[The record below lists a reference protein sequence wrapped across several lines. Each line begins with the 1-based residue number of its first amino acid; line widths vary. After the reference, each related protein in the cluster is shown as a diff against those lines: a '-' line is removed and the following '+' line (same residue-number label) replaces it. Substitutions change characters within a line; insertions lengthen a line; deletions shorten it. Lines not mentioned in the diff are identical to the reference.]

1 MNDPMVMQLMLVDA
15 FARKPFTGNPAA
27 VCWIPDKWPS
37 DDWLQRF
44 AAEMNQSETA
54 FVSREGDQFRLRW
67 FSPVTEVD
75 LCGHAT
81 LAAAHSI
88 LSWRFAEPGLLSFQT
103 RSGLLTA
110 EPLADGM
117 IRLDF
122 PAENAIATTMPD
134 GLLEALGTRSR
145 VVFVGKNR
153 FDYLVHLSTPTDVS
167 TLQPDMLEL
176 AKIDCRGV
184 IVTAAGDSHYDFI
197 SRFFAPRFGIPEDPV
212 TGSAHC
218 CLAPYWSV
226 RSGRNRMLGFQASH
240 RGGEVR
246 VEVVTQQR
254 VLISGKTITITTG
267 QVALV

>member
-1 MNDPMVMQLMLVDA
+1 MVMQLMLVDA
-15 FARKPFTGNPAA
+15 FARQPFTGNPAA

-54 FVSREGDQFRLRW
+54 FVGREAEHFRLRW

-81 LAAAHSI
+81 LAAAHSL
-88 LSWRFAEPGLLSFQT
+88 LSWGFAQRGLLSFQS
-103 RSGLLTA
+103 RSGQLTA
-110 EPLADGM
+110 EPLEDGM
-117 IRLDF
+117 IQLNF
-122 PAENAIATTMPD
+122 PVERAIPLTMPT
-134 GLLEALGTRSR
+134 GLVEALGTKSR
-145 VVFVGKNR
+145 VIFVGKNR
-153 FDYLVHLSTPTDVS
+153 FDYLVHLLTPTDVS
-167 TLQPDMLEL
+167 TLQPDMLAL

-184 IVTAAGDSHYDFI
+184 IVTAAGEGHYDFV

-226 RSGRNRMLGFQASH
+226 RSGRTRMLGFQASK

-246 VEVVTQQR
+246 VEVVAQR
-254 VLISGKTITITTG
+254 VLLSGKARTVTTG
-267 QVALV
+267 QVAPA

>member
-15 FARKPFTGNPAA
+15 FARKAFMGNPAA

-37 DDWLQRF
+37 PEWLQRF

-54 FVSREGDQFRLRW
+54 FVGREGDQFRLRW

-81 LAAAHSI
+81 LAAAHSL
-88 LSWRFAEPGLLSFQT
+88 LSWGFADRGLMKFQT
-103 RSGLLTA
+103 KSGLLTA
-110 EPLADGM
+110 EPLDDGM

-122 PAENAIATTMPD
+122 PVESATPTPTPA
-134 GLLEALGTRSR
+134 GLIEALGTRSR
-145 VVFVGKNR
+145 VIYVGKNR
-153 FDYLVHLSTPTDVS
+153 FDYLVHLATPTDVG
-167 TLQPDMLEL
+167 TLKPDMLEL

-184 IVTAAGDSHYDFI
+184 IVTAAGEGHYDFV
-197 SRFFAPRFGIPEDPV
+197 SRFFAPRYGIPEDPV

-226 RSGRNRMLGFQASH
+226 RSGRTRMLGFQASQ

-246 VEVVTQQR
+246 VEVVAKR
-254 VLISGKTITITTG
+254 VLLSGKALTISTG
-267 QVALV
+267 QVALA